1 MSFNK
6 RNKKILQ
13 IINNYWEVF
22 RRVLLE
28 QVLVILDNLTVIL
41 EIKIY

>member
-28 QVLVILDNLTVIL
+28 QVLVILDSLTVIL